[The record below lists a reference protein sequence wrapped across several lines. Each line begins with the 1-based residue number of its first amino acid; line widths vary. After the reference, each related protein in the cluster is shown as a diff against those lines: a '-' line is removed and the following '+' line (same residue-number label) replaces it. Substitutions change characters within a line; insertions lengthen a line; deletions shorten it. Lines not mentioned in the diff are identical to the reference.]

1 MAKAKKPRLG
11 RGLSSLMST
20 PVSVQ
25 PPAPEPPESTSPS
38 PEVEQA
44 TVPAQEQST
53 PPAGQSGADGA
64 GLAYISVD
72 LIRPNPYQP
81 RQEIDDQALAG
92 LASSIEQDG
101 LMQPVVVRPVGD
113 DGRTYEM
120 VAGERRWRAA
130 RLAGLDRIPAIV
142 RELDDRQI
150 AEWAVV
156 ENLQREDLD
165 PIERA
170 RAFRQLI
177 DQFDLSHDEVARRV
191 GSDRST
197 ISNILR
203 LIDLSESLQS
213 AIRAGRLS
221 AGHGRALLG
230 VADPQLRQ
238 TLGEKAMAGGWSVRQ
253 VEAAVRKVERS
264 DASPGRRRR
273 AARSKHLRDLE
284 EQIGRQLQT
293 KVAIRPGKRKGS
305 GTLCIDFYD
314 LDQFDTLLNKLGV
327 DVQ

>member
-25 PPAPEPPESTSPS
+25 PPPPP
-38 PEVEQA
+38 
-44 TVPAQEQST
+44 
-53 PPAGQSGADGA
+53 PPAEESPGGPSAPSESAPAGHAEDSRPADP
-64 GLAYISVD
+64 GLVYLGVD
-72 LIRPNPYQP
+72 TIEPNRFQP
-81 RQEIDDQALAG
+81 RAEIDEKTLAG

-101 LMQPVVVRPVGD
+101 LMQPVIVRPAGD
-113 DGRTYEM
+113 DGHAYEL

-130 RLAGLDRIPAIV
+130 RLAGLDRIPALV
-142 RELDDRQI
+142 RPLDDRQL
-150 AEWAVV
+150 AEWAIV

-170 RAFRQLI
+170 QAFRRLI
-177 DQFDLSHDEVARRV
+177 DQFQLSHDEVARRV

-197 ISNILR
+197 ISNLLR
-203 LIDLSESLQS
+203 LLELNDYLRA
-213 AIRAGRLS
+213 AIRTGQLT

-230 VADPQLRQ
+230 ISDEQLRQ
-238 TLGEKAMAGGWSVRQ
+238 ALAEKAMAGRWSVRQ
-253 VEAAVRKVERS
+253 VESAVRRAERS
-264 DASPGRRRR
+264 DASPTERRRS
-273 AARSKHLRDLE
+273 ARSRHLRDLE

-305 GTLCIDFYD
+305 GTLCVEFYD
-314 LDQFDTLLNKLGV
+314 LDQFDTLLSKLGV